1 MRDFACNTA
10 FTRFE
15 TAISKKFEK
24 QLQHFTE
31 EEFRKLEELTELF
44 EFLDSIIPLD
54 IDEDQVLDAPRRSS
68 RKRYFVHYYSNDW
81 ILIEELGDQEACL
94 ALRQKPL
101 MVPRLRWK
109 RNGDQNLS
117 EWKGLGTNIYV
128 DNLTRRPRLSPPRRS
143 SRKRFF
149 FSPQLQRLGID

>member
-15 TAISKKFEK
+15 TAILKKFEK

-54 IDEDQVLDAPRRSS
+54 DDEDQGLDAPRRSS
-68 RKRYFVHYYSNDW
+68 RKRSFVHYYSNDW
-81 ILIEELGDQEACL
+81 ILIEELGDQAACL
-94 ALRQKPL
+94 ALRQKLL

-109 RNGDQNLS
+109 RKGDQNQS
-117 EWKGLGTNIYV
+117 EWKE
-128 DNLTRRPRLSPPRRS
+128 
-143 SRKRFF
+143 
-149 FSPQLQRLGID
+149 LGIDIHVDILQDGLDCRLLGRAVEKGPFFTITPAIGF

>member
-1 MRDFACNTA
+1 MKQRRPLRDFACKTA

-15 TAISKKFEK
+15 AAISKKFEK

-54 IDEDQVLDAPRRSS
+54 IDEDQGVDAPRRSS
-68 RKRYFVHYYSNDW
+68 RKRFLVRYYSNDW

-94 ALRQKPL
+94 ALRQKPF
-101 MVPRLRWK
+101 MVPRLR
-109 RNGDQNLS
+109 
-117 EWKGLGTNIYV
+117 
-128 DNLTRRPRLSPPRRS
+128 
-143 SRKRFF
+143 
-149 FSPQLQRLGID
+149 